1 MFGRSKAKKPKP
13 MSQASVLVVDGH
25 ARSRELIS
33 RLLTRLH
40 VGRGLTATS
49 AEDAMYTLALDPKIA
64 DIIITDSRLAG
75 MSGLKF
81 LCKLRAHDDPNIRL
95 KPVIGLSRSSDM
107 KLYRSL
113 AAWGISGFIVK
124 PVGEQRLREVLEQAL
139 SGYIAPAPSLHL
151 PEFD

>member
-1 MFGRSKAKKPKP
+1 MFGRSKTKTSKSL
-13 MSQASVLVVDGH
+13 SQTSVLVVDGH

-40 VGRGLTATS
+40 IGRGLTATS
-49 AEDAMYTLALDPKIA
+49 AEDAIYNLELDPKIA

-81 LCKLRAHDDPNIRL
+81 LRKLRAHEDPNIRL
-95 KPVIGLSRSSDM
+95 KPVIGLSRTSDM

-113 AAWGISGFIVK
+113 ASYGLSGFIVK
-124 PVGEQRLREVLEQAL
+124 PVGEHRLREVLEKAL
-139 SGYIAPAPSLHL
+139 SGYIAPAPSVHL